1 MSPERILVVDDEPR
15 VLRML
20 HAGLTARGYEV
31 TTAATGEEG
40 LDLLATGHF
49 DLLVLDLR
57 LPGIDGLEVCR
68 RLRSWS
74 QIPILILSVHDREEE
89 KVAALDLGADD
100 YVTKPFSMGELLA
113 RVRVA
118 LRHAR
123 QEKEHADSRYQ
134 FGDVVV
140 DIGRRIV
147 TVRGA
152 EVHLSPTEY
161 SLLTYMVRNAGKVL
175 THRTILLN
183 VWGPAESEETQYL
196 RVYIRH
202 LRQKIEPDPAHPR
215 YILTEPAV
223 GYRFQTAPPTD
234 EAGAMGLPIPS

>member
-31 TTAATGEEG
+31 TTATTGEQG

-74 QIPILILSVHDREEE
+74 QLPILILSVQDREEE

-123 QEKEHADSRYQ
+123 QEKEQADSRYQ
-134 FGDVVV
+134 FGDLVV

-147 TVRGA
+147 TVRGT

-161 SLLTYMVRNAGKVL
+161 SLLTYMVRNAGRVL

-183 VWGPAESEETQYL
+183 VWGPEESEETQYL

-202 LRQKIEPDPAHPR
+202 LRQKLEPDPAHPR

-223 GYRFQTAPPTD
+223 GYRFHV
-234 EAGAMGLPIPS
+234 E

>member
-1 MSPERILVVDDEPR
+1 MSPERILIVDDEPC

-31 TTAATGEEG
+31 TTATTGEQG

-68 RLRSWS
+68 SVRSWS
-74 QIPILILSVHDREEE
+74 SLPILILSVQDREDD
-89 KVAALDLGADD
+89 KIAALDLGADD

-118 LRHAR
+118 LRHAQ
-123 QEKEHADSRYQ
+123 QEQEHADSRYQ
-134 FGDVVV
+134 FGDLVV

-152 EVHLSPTEY
+152 EIHLSPIEY
-161 SLLTYMVRNAGKVL
+161 SLLTYLVRNAGKVL
-175 THRTILLN
+175 THRMILLN
-183 VWGPAESEETQYL
+183 VWGPEESEETQYL

-215 YILTEPAV
+215 CILTEPAI
-223 GYRFQTAPPTD
+223 GYRFQA
-234 EAGAMGLPIPS
+234 E

>member
-20 HAGLTARGYEV
+20 HAGLTAKGYEV
-31 TTAATGEEG
+31 TTAASGEQG

-74 QIPILILSVHDREEE
+74 QIPILILSVQDREEE

-134 FGDVVV
+134 FGDLVV

-147 TVRGA
+147 TVRGT

-161 SLLTYMVRNAGKVL
+161 SLLTYLVRNAGKVL

-183 VWGPAESEETQYL
+183 VWGPGESEETQYL

-202 LRQKIEPDPAHPR
+202 LRQKLEPDPAHPR

-223 GYRFQTAPPTD
+223 GYRFQAD
-234 EAGAMGLPIPS
+234 

>member
-1 MSPERILVVDDEPR
+1 MSPERILIVDDEPR

-31 TTAATGEEG
+31 TTATTGEQG

-68 RLRSWS
+68 SVRSWS
-74 QIPILILSVHDREEE
+74 SLPILILSVQDREDD
-89 KVAALDLGADD
+89 KIAALDLGADD

-118 LRHAR
+118 LRHAQ
-123 QEKEHADSRYQ
+123 QEQEHADSRYQ
-134 FGDVVV
+134 FGDLVV

-152 EVHLSPTEY
+152 EIHLSPIEY
-161 SLLTYMVRNAGKVL
+161 SLLTYLVRNAGKVL
-175 THRTILLN
+175 THRMILLN
-183 VWGPAESEETQYL
+183 VWGPEESEETQYL

-215 YILTEPAV
+215 CILTEPAI
-223 GYRFQTAPPTD
+223 GYRFQA
-234 EAGAMGLPIPS
+234 E

>member
-20 HAGLTARGYEV
+20 HAGLTAKGYEV
-31 TTAATGEEG
+31 TTATTGEQG
-40 LDLLATGHF
+40 LDLLATCHF

-74 QIPILILSVHDREEE
+74 QLPILILSVQDREEE

-134 FGDVVV
+134 FGDLIV

-147 TVRGA
+147 TVRGT

-161 SLLTYMVRNAGKVL
+161 SLLTYLVRNAGKVL

-183 VWGPAESEETQYL
+183 VWGPEESEETQYL

-202 LRQKIEPDPAHPR
+202 LRQKLEPDPAHPR
-215 YILTEPAV
+215 YILTAPAV
-223 GYRFQTAPPTD
+223 GYRFQA
-234 EAGAMGLPIPS
+234 E